1 VAVGESA
8 GRLYLNFTPDW
19 RSDFTVSIAHKDV
32 SAFGA
37 AGINLTALPASAYER
52 GGFLAWRNGPMIE
65 ADGASAGKSR
75 GGGEA
80 PVTAKGTG
88 YHSIAG

>member
-1 VAVGESA
+1 MAVGESA

-52 GGFLAWRNGPMIE
+52 GASLLGATGP
-65 ADGASAGKSR
+65 
-75 GGGEA
+75 
-80 PVTAKGTG
+80 
-88 YHSIAG
+88 